1 MCSRRTPLGG
11 GALAHGLLLA
21 ALYPLN
27 GFRAC
32 AFVHPQA
39 IFGQSSWTHLQEQ
52 RQQQHSC
59 REPGRSVAAGGGR
72 SSSRRPPRQREFSG
86 CKGLRMQ
93 MDAADTE
100 TEVPGVVSSSLTQ
113 FDNRER

>member
-1 MCSRRTPLGG
+1 M
-11 GALAHGLLLA
+11 
-21 ALYPLN
+21 
-27 GFRAC
+27 
-32 AFVHPQA
+32 
-39 IFGQSSWTHLQEQ
+39 
-52 RQQQHSC
+52 
-59 REPGRSVAAGGGR
+59 AAGGGR